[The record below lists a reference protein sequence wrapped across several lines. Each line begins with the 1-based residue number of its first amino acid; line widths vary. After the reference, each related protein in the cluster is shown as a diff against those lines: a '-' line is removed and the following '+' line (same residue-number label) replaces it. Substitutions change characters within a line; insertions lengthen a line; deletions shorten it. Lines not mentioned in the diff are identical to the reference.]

1 MSTAHWRTPRSRVTP
16 VLLGIGLMMTGTQ
29 LFVPAQ
35 GIAPQA
41 ADPANATAA
50 TAPTAAATTS
60 DWSQG
65 RHDSAHRGWSA
76 AETLIAPANVKT
88 VVEEWT
94 APGGTPAIAGNVVY
108 VISTEPLGSTGVL
121 TAYDLTTGVVNWQ
134 IGTGTCKTGPVSVT
148 ATLVILGCG
157 AQPRAYERGDDHGLV
172 WDTTET
178 DPDQTL
184 QNHLI
189 LGTKLV
195 AWSQDRVATYRLS
208 DGQRL
213 WQQLLPAGATWIHDV
228 AALGTSVV
236 VAYDDRLRALSAVN
250 GGQLWSKA
258 GVVTSQV
265 VIAVGWVYTNNGNGV
280 SRYSLAAGA
289 PGWSVLAG
297 QDIYRIEAADND
309 TIYVWNAV
317 FDFGSPSPSVLRA
330 LRMTN
335 GSQRWQRN
343 VPSRIGSVAVTGD
356 LVWLTSTEIFSQ
368 GRGSDLIALNRLTGA
383 QLKQFHFEDNM
394 YGWTDVA
401 FGAGKAI
408 VHQGGS
414 FGGTTPPTLRVFGL
428 AGRRPT
434 IATRV
439 LPIGRVGSAY
449 SFQLRNVVGTST
461 WSVQSGAL
469 PAGLSLSASGLI
481 SGTPTGAQS
490 STVLVRSTGANAR
503 THEHTFP
510 IMVVAS
516 VAPIWQS
523 TGRNAT
529 RNPLEPGT
537 GLLDLEDAPSFAFRW
552 KTAAPGAPTYGGD
565 QEVVVRGTV
574 MYSVAWDGVLRA
586 WSTSGSA
593 ANRPALWSASPTTG
607 GYVGAPTLS
616 AGKLFVRDD
625 SGLLHAVN
633 ASNGAPLW
641 ETPDPVAGNYE
652 APLVVGSSVFVR
664 DQANQIRAFSVAN
677 GAPLWSGDPAPVSDV
692 HSALSSDGTRIYAI
706 AQCELYAVN
715 ISNGSVAWHTKVVA
729 GNGICSSGSY
739 PPEPPIVLKGKV
751 YATEPEGKMV
761 ANAATGAPQVRFP
774 AWGYYRG
781 TSVVVGGVWT
791 FLNENRVVAVDTT
804 TGELNWSSEM
814 SFAAGAKVSATGDL
828 IVVVTDFDVNGVN
841 RLTGATVWDGGGIS
855 GVSGSAAVGTRRI
868 LVPTQQGVRAF
879 GPL

>member
-1 MSTAHWRTPRSRVTP
+1 MSTVYGRTPRSRLTA
-16 VLLGIGLMMTGTQ
+16 VLLGIGLMITGTQ

-35 GIAPQA
+35 GAAPQ
-41 ADPANATAA
+41 DDDSANATAA
-50 TAPTAAATTS
+50 TAATAAATTS

-65 RHDSAHRGWSA
+65 RHDSSHRGWSA
-76 AETLIAPANVKT
+76 AETLISPANVRT

-94 APGGTPAIAGNVVY
+94 APGGPPAIAGNVVY
-108 VISTEPLGSTGVL
+108 VITTEPLRSTGVL
-121 TAYDLTTGVVNWQ
+121 TAYNLTTGVVLWEIN
-134 IGTGTCKTGPVSVT
+134 TGLTCTTGPVSVT

-178 DPDQTL
+178 DPDQNL

-208 DGQRL
+208 DGQRV
-213 WQQLLPAGATWIHDV
+213 WQQLLPAGATWVNDV
-228 AALGTSVV
+228 AASGTSVV
-236 VAYDDRLRALSAVN
+236 VAYDDRLRALSVTN

-258 GVVTSQV
+258 GVVTSQI

-289 PGWSVLAG
+289 VGWSVLAG

-335 GSQRWQRN
+335 GSQRWQRD

-368 GRGSDLIALNRLTGA
+368 GRGSDLIALNRVTGA

-414 FGGTTPPTLRVFGL
+414 FGGTTPHTMRVFGL

-434 IATRV
+434 IATHV

-449 SFQLRNVVGTST
+449 SFQLRNEAGTST

-469 PAGLSLSASGLI
+469 PAGLSLSAAGLI

-490 STVLVRSTGANAR
+490 STVRVRSTGANGR
-503 THEHTFP
+503 THERSFP

-523 TGRNAT
+523 SGRNAT

-537 GLLDLEDAPSFAFRW
+537 GLLDLDDAASFAFRW
-552 KTAAPGAPTYGGD
+552 KTAAPGASTFGGD
-565 QEVVVRGTV
+565 QDVVVRGTV

-593 ANRPALWSASPTTG
+593 ANRPALWSATPTTG

-625 SGLLHAVN
+625 GGHLHAVN

-641 ETPDPVAGNYE
+641 ETPDPVAGG
-652 APLVVGSSVFVR
+652 L
-664 DQANQIRAFSVAN
+664 
-677 GAPLWSGDPAPVSDV
+677 
-692 HSALSSDGTRIYAI
+692 
-706 AQCELYAVN
+706 
-715 ISNGSVAWHTKVVA
+715 
-729 GNGICSSGSY
+729 
-739 PPEPPIVLKGKV
+739 
-751 YATEPEGKMV
+751 
-761 ANAATGAPQVRFP
+761 
-774 AWGYYRG
+774 
-781 TSVVVGGVWT
+781 
-791 FLNENRVVAVDTT
+791 
-804 TGELNWSSEM
+804 
-814 SFAAGAKVSATGDL
+814 
-828 IVVVTDFDVNGVN
+828 
-841 RLTGATVWDGGGIS
+841 
-855 GVSGSAAVGTRRI
+855 
-868 LVPTQQGVRAF
+868 
-879 GPL
+879 